1 MENLWKIKP
10 ELKKALA
17 ETDGHAKYIAFYFDK
32 GGTGKSTGSFN
43 FAGLCADVLNKRV
56 LVIDGD
62 RSRNITN
69 TFHVYADYTI
79 ADVFKTGKYQ
89 FCKTENP
96 NIDVLAGDDTFTDD
110 GVNMDKANTK
120 YMEFVTWI
128 FHHKDLIDQEYD
140 FVVIDTHND
149 KSRVT
154 WSLLV
159 ATDIIVNVVSPDGD
173 CFKALNETDEF
184 IENEIKPGSIPA
196 MSRESVFNADNLI
209 LANKIVIRGNNV
221 TSSSKEFIKRI
232 KQFDNYIGTIPHRKE
247 LEESRLLGENVFVN
261 YLRQSKSKQEELK
274 MMILNIF
281 KIYQNIIIAAC
292 NKVKAGQK

>member
-10 ELKKALA
+10 ELKNALA
-17 ETDGHAKYIAFYFDK
+17 KTDGYTKYVAFYFDK
-32 GGTGKSTGSFN
+32 GGTGKSTHSFN
-43 FAGLCADVLNKRV
+43 FAGFCADVLNKRV

-79 ADVFKTGKYQ
+79 ADVFRTGKYQ

-110 GVNMDKANTK
+110 GVNMNEANTK
-120 YMEFVTWI
+120 YMEFVTWV
-128 FHHKDLIDQEYD
+128 FHHRELIDKNYD

-159 ATDIIVNVVSPDGD
+159 AADIIVNVVSPDGD

-184 IENEIKPGSIPA
+184 IETVIKPGSIPA

-209 LANKIVIRGNNV
+209 LSNQIVVRGNNS
-221 TSSSKEFIKRI
+221 TSYSKEFLKRI
-232 KQFDNYIGTIPHRKE
+232 KQFDNYIGMTPHRKE
-247 LEESRLLGENVFVN
+247 LGESRLIGENIFVN
-261 YLRQSKSKQEELK
+261 YSKQSKSRKEDLK
-274 MMILNIF
+274 MLMLNIF
-281 KIYQNIIIAAC
+281 KIYQNVVIAAC
-292 NKVKAGQK
+292 NKAEAGQK

>member
-17 ETDGHAKYIAFYFDK
+17 ETDGQAKYIAFYFDK

-184 IENEIKPGSIPA
+184 IESEIKPGSIPA

-247 LEESRLLGENVFVN
+247 LEESRLLGESVFVN

>member
-32 GGTGKSTGSFN
+32 GGTGKSTHSFN

-209 LANKIVIRGNNV
+209 LSNKIVIRGNNV

-232 KQFDNYIGTIPHRKE
+232 KQFDNYIGTTPHRKE

-274 MMILNIF
+274 MMISNIF

>member
-10 ELKKALA
+10 ELKKALV

-32 GGTGKSTGSFN
+32 GGTGKSTHSFN
-43 FAGLCADVLNKRV
+43 FAGFCADVLNKRV

-128 FHHKDLIDQEYD
+128 FHNKEMIDQEYD

-159 ATDIIVNVVSPDGD
+159 ATDIIVNVVSSDGD

-196 MSRESVFNADNLI
+196 MSKESVFNADNLI
-209 LANKIVIRGNNV
+209 LSNQIVFRGNNV

-232 KQFDNYIGTIPHRKE
+232 KQFDNYIGITPHKKE
-247 LEESRLLGENVFVN
+247 LGESRLLGENVFVN

-274 MMILNIF
+274 MTILNIF
-281 KIYQNIIIAAC
+281 KIYQNIMIAAC